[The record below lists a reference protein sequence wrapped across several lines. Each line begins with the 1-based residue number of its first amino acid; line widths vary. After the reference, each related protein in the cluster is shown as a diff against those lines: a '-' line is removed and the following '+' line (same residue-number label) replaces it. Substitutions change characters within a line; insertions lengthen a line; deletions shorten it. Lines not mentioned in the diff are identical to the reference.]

1 MPSESQPA
9 PLSPAGRNRG
19 ALLERLERE
28 TFDIAV
34 IGGGIT
40 GAGIA
45 HDAALR
51 GLSVALLEKADFG
64 SGTSG
69 RSSRL
74 IHGGLRYL
82 RHGQVRLVRES
93 LRERGYLIRL
103 APHLVRPAPFVLPVF
118 EDSGDSALI
127 LRVGLI
133 GYDLLAGTLG
143 IGRHHVLPREKLT
156 RNEPQLRTRGLRSG
170 LGYFEA
176 LTDDAR
182 LTLAVT
188 LSAVDRGATV
198 LNYVEAVGLE
208 TTGERVAG
216 VHYRDLVGGAEGT
229 VRARVVVSAAG
240 PWTDQVRSLARLS
253 ELLRPTKGIHV
264 VVPRTCL
271 APNATVAFSFQDRA
285 LFAIPTGE
293 HTYIGTTD
301 TDYSGDPGTAEADRD
316 DVAYVLEAANGAFE
330 VDLSPADVTAVW
342 AGVRPLVAEEG
353 APSDVSR
360 DYVIEDGPP
369 GFYTI
374 TGGKLTTFRSMAEHL
389 LDHVIEHEGDRL
401 AVRPARCSTKRRP
414 LPGGD
419 ISNLARYEATVL
431 PDLRERSGLSEE
443 AARRLVAVYGT
454 EHSRVL
460 AHAAGREELLQP
472 LAPVCPVLG
481 VEASYAA
488 REQMCLTL
496 EDFLRTRSR
505 AMFAGANDEAVEAAA
520 HIMAGALDW
529 SPEET
534 ARQKGAY
541 RAAVE
546 RMLAFRL
553 PASTGD
559 GEDRLAASG
568 GGADG
573 S

>member
-1 MPSESQPA
+1 M
-9 PLSPAGRNRG
+9 LSDSSSIAGHSR
-19 ALLERLERE
+19 AELLERLERE

-51 GLSVALLEKADFG
+51 GLSVALLEKGDFG

-82 RHGQVRLVRES
+82 RHAQIRLVREA
-93 LRERGYLIRL
+93 LRERGYLRRL
-103 APHLVRPAPFVLPVF
+103 APQLVRPVPFVLPVF
-118 EDSGDSALI
+118 EGSGESPLV

-143 IGRHHVLPREKLT
+143 IGRHHVLPKETLVQK
-156 RNEPQLRTRGLRSG
+156 EPQLRARGLRSG

-182 LTLAVT
+182 LTVT
-188 LSAVDRGATV
+188 VALSAVKRGAAA

-208 TTGERVAG
+208 QTDGRVAG
-216 VHYRDLVGGAEGT
+216 VHYRDRIGGAEGT

-240 PWTDQVRSLARLS
+240 PWTDEVRSLAQLR
-253 ELLRPTKGIHV
+253 EILRPTKGVHV
-264 VVPRTCL
+264 VVPRARL
-271 APNATVAFSFQDRA
+271 APNATVAFSFEDRV

-301 TDYSGDPGTAEADRD
+301 TDYAGEPGAVEADRE
-316 DVAYVLEAANGAFE
+316 DVAYVLEAANRVFE
-330 VDLSPADVTAVW
+330 ADLSVADVTAVW

-369 GFYTI
+369 GFVTI

-389 LDHVIEHEGDRL
+389 LDHVIEREGDRL
-401 AVRPARCSTKRRP
+401 PNRPARCRTKRLP
-414 LPGGD
+414 LLGGD
-419 ISNLARYEATVL
+419 ISNLARYERTVL
-431 PDLRERSGLSEE
+431 LELKERSGLTEE

-454 EHSRVL
+454 EHTRVL
-460 AHAAGREELLQP
+460 AHAAGRDELLQP
-472 LAPVCPVLG
+472 LAPGCPVLAA
-481 VEASYAA
+481 EASYAA
-488 REQMCLTL
+488 REEMCLSL
-496 EDFLRTRSR
+496 EDFLRSRSR
-505 AMFAGANDEAVEAAA
+505 LMLAGGGEEAVAAA
-520 HIMAGALDW
+520 ARVMTEALGW

-534 ARQKGAY
+534 AREQEAF
-541 RAAVE
+541 RAAVD
-546 RMLAFRL
+546 RMLAFKQ
-553 PASTGD
+553 PAEPTEA
-559 GEDRLAASG
+559 EDRLAASG